1 MRQELIRRGI
11 QAIEKMERETGLEPA
26 TSSLGSWHST
36 TELLPHSGIQPH
48 YSTSICTC
56 VLRLDHFQQGPAGQR
71 GGLVVQ
77 EHDAAGFGE
86 WRVRTDRLA
95 IERHLLQNL
104 PVGGVAGI
112 EPGAFAQ
119 QSAAPA
125 EREQATGRPG
135 AHRPAVSPTRRFA
148 GRANR
153 APSKWRI
160 ACAPPAT
167 ARHSRWPLRSEEH
180 T

>member
-1 MRQELIRRGI
+1 MLRMKTGYPQSPERDQQKRYVLCC
-11 QAIEKMERETGLEPA
+11 QLKAI
-26 TSSLGSWHST
+26 LGSWHST

-71 GGLVVQ
+71 GGIVVQ
-77 EHDAAGFGE
+77 EHDAGGFGE

-119 QSAAPA
+119 QFRRPSRARAGNWPAWRASA
-125 EREQATGRPG
+125 
-135 AHRPAVSPTRRFA
+135 SRFA
-148 GRANR
+148 NSSICRASKSSPVQVAYCLCAASNR
-153 APSKWRI
+153 A
-160 ACAPPAT
+160 A
-167 ARHSRWPLRSEEH
+167 
-180 T
+180 